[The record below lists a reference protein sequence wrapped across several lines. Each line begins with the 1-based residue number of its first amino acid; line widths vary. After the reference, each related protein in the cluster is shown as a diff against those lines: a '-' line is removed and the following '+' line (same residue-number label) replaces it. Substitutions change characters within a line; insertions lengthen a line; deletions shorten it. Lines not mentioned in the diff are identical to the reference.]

1 MSIRAMNWAWSQ
13 RTGSPSAKVVLM
25 KLADYA
31 DDGGFAFPSVARIAM
46 QCEMSERTVQRHLRA
61 LEAHHFLT
69 CQARRRPDGS
79 PATNAYLL
87 SLPIADDR
95 AAGGGVNLSPAPQRQ
110 RGTSAGG
117 VKASDSAGED
127 RRAGGDMAVT
137 QTTRQPSHNHHHQ
150 PPPARC
156 GQPDLVA
163 PDKLPIADRAEALRR
178 VRRFKPDLGQQ
189 LLDELAARMA
199 VADIQNPLRYLSSL
213 TRAATQ
219 GRFAPDLARGVAA
232 QRASQERKD

>member
-61 LEAHHFLT
+61 LEVHQFLT

-87 SLPIADDR
+87 SLPLADDG
-95 AAGGGVNLSPAPQRQ
+95 ATGGGVNLSPAPQRQ
-110 RGTSAGG
+110 RGTSLGG
-117 VKASDSAGED
+117 VKASGAAGED
-127 RRAGGDMAVT
+127 QRAGGDMAVT
-137 QTTRQPSHNHHHQ
+137 QTTTQPSHNHHITIIINHHL
-150 PPPARC
+150 C
-156 GQPDLVA
+156 
-163 PDKLPIADRAEALRR
+163 
-178 VRRFKPDLGQQ
+178 
-189 LLDELAARMA
+189 A
-199 VADIQNPLRYLSSL
+199 VDNP
-213 TRAATQ
+213 TW
-219 GRFAPDLARGVAA
+219 
-232 QRASQERKD
+232 